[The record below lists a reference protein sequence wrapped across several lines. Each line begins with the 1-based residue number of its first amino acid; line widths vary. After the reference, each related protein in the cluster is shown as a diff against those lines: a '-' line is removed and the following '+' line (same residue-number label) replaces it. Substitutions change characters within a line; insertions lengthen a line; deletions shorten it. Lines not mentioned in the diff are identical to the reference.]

1 MNIKS
6 ANSIIEICLSKFLFT
21 YCTAKSSFP
30 YKVFCRHFPY
40 TLLGYKPGK
49 QLQQIP
55 LLSINREVQKEIF
68 SSCDS

>member
-30 YKVFCRHFPY
+30 YKVFAVTFL
-40 TLLGYKPGK
+40 TLSSVTNRENNCNK
-49 QLQQIP
+49 IP